1 MDSRIDMK
9 QYINRIF
16 SWDDRNL
23 FLRLWIKFLTYPNFE
38 YTPILCLDVLQKIFH
53 SDIYLKCRYV
63 DPIPNSIFID
73 PISIDYYEKL
83 KPHSIF
89 LKDLVFRRLGENN
102 NHFNP
107 EISYDV
113 YSLGVLTS
121 TDYISQKLK
130 INRLDNFFERMSN
143 MMMNYMIFRKKYMKF
158 NIGIWDKEVFLRIT
172 SLYNI

>member
-9 QYINRIF
+9 QYTNRIF

-23 FLRLWIKFLTYPNFE
+23 FLTLWMKFLTLPNLE
-38 YTPILCLDVLQKIFH
+38 YTLTLFLDMLRKIFH
-53 SDIYLKCRYV
+53 SDIYLECRYL
-63 DPIPNSIFID
+63 DPIPKSIFID

-102 NHFNP
+102 NYFNP
-107 EISYDV
+107 EIWYDV
-113 YSLGVLTS
+113 YILGVLTP
-121 TDYISQKLK
+121 TDYISQKLE
-130 INRLDNFFERMSN
+130 INRLNKFFERMSN

-158 NIGIWDKEVFLRIT
+158 NIGIWDKKVFLRIT
-172 SLYNI
+172 TLYNV